1 MLNEILDKVCKEAN
15 ESLFGNNYNI
25 KNKVN
30 EFSYRIISDN
40 VEGKIV
46 KVWNNITIGK
56 SENEILG
63 DILYFISQIFM
74 VDKNLNQKQDN
85 EIINDNSNIEIND
98 NEINTTSNS
107 ENTF

>member
-74 VDKNLNQKQDN
+74 VDKNINKKEDN
-85 EIINDNSNIEIND
+85 AILGDKNNLDIDD
-98 NEINTTSNS
+98 NEINTDAENS
-107 ENTF
+107 QF

>member
-1 MLNEILDKVCKEAN
+1 
-15 ESLFGNNYNI
+15 
-25 KNKVN
+25 
-30 EFSYRIISDN
+30 
-40 VEGKIV
+40 
-46 KVWNNITIGK
+46 
-56 SENEILG
+56 
-63 DILYFISQIFM
+63 M